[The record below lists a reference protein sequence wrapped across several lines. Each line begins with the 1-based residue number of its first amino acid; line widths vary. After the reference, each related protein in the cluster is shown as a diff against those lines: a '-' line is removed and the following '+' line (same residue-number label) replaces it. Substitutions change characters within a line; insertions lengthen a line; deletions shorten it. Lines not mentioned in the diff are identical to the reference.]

1 MKISFDFDDTLTHID
16 VQNCA
21 RKLMSDGH
29 TIYIL
34 TARYG
39 DNESNSWGADWNDDL
54 KELAADLNIPKDRW
68 LFAGISSKSRLASL
82 HGIELHLDDAA
93 DWVRE
98 VKTVCKAMQFNEH
111 ASEDSIERFMLM
123 VDPI

>member
-54 KELAADLNIPKDRW
+54 KELAPDPANKINVEGMIKKLKDR
-68 LFAGISSKSRLASL
+68 K
-82 HGIELHLDDAA
+82 D
-93 DWVRE
+93 V
-98 VKTVCKAMQFNEH
+98 N
-111 ASEDSIERFMLM
+111 
-123 VDPI
+123 